1 MTFSARSFV
10 LALSAGALLLAGCTG
25 QGEAE
30 TAVKGLL
37 NDPDS
42 AKFTEVKPGA
52 DKGNYCGFV
61 NPKNRMGG
69 YVGATPFFYEKSTG
83 LAGIVAPV
91 TDRDFR
97 SLWLAIQAG
106 SASDEMAEVG
116 LRCLHSGRWKP
127 VCGTEYPASRH
138 RLCSAMDGD
147 GNQLYDQLKAEYG
160 R

>member
-1 MTFSARSFV
+1 MAV
-10 LALSAGALLLAGCTG
+10 LAGTTLLAACSSG

-30 TAVKGLL
+30 TSVKGLL

-52 DKGNYCGFV
+52 GKGSYCGFV
-61 NPKNRMGG
+61 NAKNRMGG

-91 TDRDFR
+91 ADRDFR
-97 SLWLAIQAG
+97 SMWLAIQAG
-106 SASDEMAEVG
+106 AASDEVAEIG
-116 LRCLHSGRWKP
+116 LRCLHSGRWKA
-127 VCGTEYPASRH
+127 VCGTEYPAARH
-138 RLCSAMDGD
+138 RLCGAMDGD
-147 GNQLYDQLKAEYG
+147 GKDLYDQLKAEFD

>member
-1 MTFSARSFV
+1 MV
-10 LALSAGALLLAGCTG
+10 LAACSSG

-30 TAVKGLL
+30 TAVKRLL

-42 AKFTEVKPGA
+42 AKFTDVKAGA
-52 DKGNYCGFV
+52 DKGSYCGLV
-61 NPKNRMGG
+61 NAKNRMGG

-91 TDRDFR
+91 ADRDFR

-106 SASDEMAEVG
+106 SASDEVSEVG
-116 LRCLHSGRWKP
+116 LRCLHSGRWKA
-127 VCGTEYPASRH
+127 VCGSEYPAMRH

-147 GNQLYDQLKAEYG
+147 GKDLYDQLKAQFG
-160 R
+160 S